1 VILIDSSAW
10 IEFLRETGS
19 PAHRQVR
26 SALENDQAAWTD
38 AVAMELLARAR
49 GDTEREDMRRLLYG
63 RHFLG
68 VEGPADF
75 ENAAELF
82 RVCRRGGETP
92 RQLTDCLIAVVAIRN
107 DAELLCCD
115 ADFQA
120 IARHTPL
127 RLAAAPRTGPL

>member
-1 VILIDSSAW
+1 MILLDSSAW

-19 PAHRQVR
+19 PAHREAR
-26 SALENDQAAWTD
+26 SALKNDEAAWTD
-38 AVAMELLARAR
+38 AVAMELLAGAR
-49 GDTEREDMRRLLYG
+49 SDTEREDMRRLLYG

-82 RVCRRGGETP
+82 RICRRGGETP

-120 IARHTPL
+120 IARHAPL
-127 RLAAAPRTGPL
+127 RLAAASRTGPV